1 MNKDE
6 LFKLLENLDD
16 NYVAEA
22 GDKLARYYSPRNRKR
37 FPFGAAAA
45 MAACAAVFVAVVIL
59 FKTNVIPTL
68 PFNSSEISSGTS
80 EGVSIDLTEEKNF
93 EFTLNAAFAYD
104 EETGKLKRYEV
115 GENFGKYTAIKS
127 AAATYIRSESETRL
141 KKQEIA
147 LTCDAHVIFNDT
159 DDPEG
164 NIEMYD
170 TLGLPSFGDGFL
182 IVYDKP
188 DEEIPKEGVITYE
201 QSDIELTVDHEM
213 KTIRFSGG
221 IIINHIE
228 KGNIGNE
235 NQ

>member
-1 MNKDE
+1 MNNDE

-16 NYVAEA
+16 DYVAEA
-22 GDKLARYYSPRNRKR
+22 GDKLARYYSSRKRKR
-37 FPFGAAAA
+37 FPLGAAAT
-45 MAACAAVFVAVVIL
+45 MAACAAVFAAVVIL
-59 FKTNVIPTL
+59 FKTNMIPTL
-68 PFNSSEISSGTS
+68 PSTSGDVSLSNS
-80 EGVSIDLTEEKNF
+80 EGVSIDLTKEKEF
-93 EFTLNAAFAYD
+93 EITLNAAFAYD
-104 EETGKLKRYEV
+104 EETGKLKRYEI
-115 GENFGKYTAIKS
+115 GGNFGKYATIKS
-127 AAATYIRSESETRL
+127 AAATYIRSGSETRL
-141 KKQEIA
+141 KKQEIV

-188 DEEIPKEGVITYE
+188 DEENPNEGVITYE
-201 QSDIELTVDHEM
+201 RSDIELTVDHET

-221 IIINHIE
+221 ISINKIE
-228 KGNIGNE
+228 KGNIENE